1 MFGFP
6 LWTNVWR
13 EEVTPQDCASTI
25 TIVEAIGTFVVA
37 VAALL
42 VSVAALRTQCQA
54 LRAQREALPVSVEF
68 SFKKSGFVDRGGV
81 RWVMAWMQNR
91 GVTVYVRE
99 LYRYEWEP
107 LFLREEQLPD
117 VARAGESGSMPEFL
131 RSKSKRELREN
142 AGVFEPGK
150 LPPGQ
155 YSMFYVSCP
164 PGVERVK
171 LAVTVSV
178 KRQGEVR
185 FISSEWFEV
194 PSAEELIVSYRET
207 RAYLEQQARGPEGP
221 TVPAEGAED

>member
-99 LYRYEWEP
+99 L
-107 LFLREEQLPD
+107 
-117 VARAGESGSMPEFL
+117 
-131 RSKSKRELREN
+131 
-142 AGVFEPGK
+142 
-150 LPPGQ
+150 
-155 YSMFYVSCP
+155 
-164 PGVERVK
+164 
-171 LAVTVSV
+171 
-178 KRQGEVR
+178 
-185 FISSEWFEV
+185 
-194 PSAEELIVSYRET
+194 
-207 RAYLEQQARGPEGP
+207 
-221 TVPAEGAED
+221 

>member
-1 MFGFP
+1 M
-6 LWTNVWR
+6 
-13 EEVTPQDCASTI
+13 TPQDGASAWLGLSLQDWTNIATI
-25 TIVEAIGTFVVA
+25 GGAIGTLIVGI
-37 VAALL
+37 AALL
-42 VSVAALRTQCQA
+42 VSVGALRTQCQA

-68 SFKKSGFVDRGGV
+68 SFKKSGFVERDGV

-107 LFLREEQLPD
+107 LALRDEQLPD
-117 VARAGESGSMPEFL
+117 VARVGEPGSMPEFL
-131 RSKSKRELREN
+131 RSKSKRELREE
-142 AGVFEPGK
+142 AGVFEPGY

-155 YSMFYVSCP
+155 NSMFYVSCP

-171 LAVTVSV
+171 LAATMSV

-194 PSAEELIVSYRET
+194 PTAEELIASYRET
-207 RAYLEQQARGPEGP
+207 RTYFEAPACHREGSGG
-221 TVPAEGAED
+221 PAEGAED